1 MGSSRINAVR
11 QRLAFDIDTGYDEV
25 MTDATTSRLS
35 EGDKKYDPKTKRY
48 TEERYHQTTDIKP
61 YQRKFCKHCADNK

>member
-25 MTDATTSRLS
+25 MTDASRIFL
-35 EGDKKYDPKTKRY
+35 
-48 TEERYHQTTDIKP
+48 Q
-61 YQRKFCKHCADNK
+61 CAGEQA